1 MDALETILAEIQDI
15 KQRQDA
21 TYSELLARLD
31 AIDRQQDIPLTP
43 KQAAIYL
50 GVTTQT
56 LRNYRRDG
64 LIKPKVRNGLAGYLR
79 IDLEELKRTR
89 K

>member
-31 AIDRQQDIPLTP
+31 AIDRATDIPLTLR
-43 KQAAIYL
+43 QAAVFL
-50 GVTTQT
+50 GCSVSTVK
-56 LRNYRRDG
+56 NYRARG
-64 LIKPKVRNGLAGYLR
+64 LIKPKVKDGLAGYLR
-79 IDLEELKRTR
+79 IDLEELKHKT